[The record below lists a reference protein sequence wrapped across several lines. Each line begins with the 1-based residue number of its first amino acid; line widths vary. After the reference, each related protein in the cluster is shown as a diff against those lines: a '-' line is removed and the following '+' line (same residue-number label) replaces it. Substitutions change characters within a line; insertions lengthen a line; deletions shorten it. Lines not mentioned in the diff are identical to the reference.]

1 MFRIKE
7 IIREQNRSVKE
18 VAAIMGISQPALSS
32 IINGNP
38 TTEKLKA
45 VAEALGV
52 PISEL
57 FVDGKKND
65 GVTLACP
72 HCHKDIGIEI
82 RCSVG

>member
-7 IIREQNRSVKE
+7 IIREQNSSVKE
-18 VAAIMGISQPALSS
+18 IAAIMGISQPALSS

-65 GVTLACP
+65 GVALVCP
-72 HCHKDIGIEI
+72 HCRKNIKVDIKFDVE
-82 RCSVG
+82 